1 MGIQVLEDYGEL
13 DFVNLL
19 SIINVF
25 HHSQLC
31 TKKIFESKLNYVF
44 KISQKEN
51 NSVIAGQ
58 LRSDVNK

>member
-25 HHSQLC
+25 HRSQLC
-31 TKKIFESKLNYVF
+31 TEDF
-44 KISQKEN
+44 QK
-51 NSVIAGQ
+51 
-58 LRSDVNK
+58 